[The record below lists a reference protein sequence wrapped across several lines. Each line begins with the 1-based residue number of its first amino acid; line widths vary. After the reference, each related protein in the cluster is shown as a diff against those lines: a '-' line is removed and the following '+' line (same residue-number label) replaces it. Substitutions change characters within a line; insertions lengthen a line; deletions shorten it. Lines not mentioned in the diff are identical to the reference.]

1 MCIYHPTKMTKMMK
15 VDFSRYASIRNFALR
30 YNISTGYLHMHTYVS
45 TLHVTIKC
53 QKWQILM
60 IVYHCDFSEPLDVWK
75 H

>member
-1 MCIYHPTKMTKMMK
+1 MPKMMK

-53 QKWQILM
+53 QK
-60 IVYHCDFSEPLDVWK
+60 
-75 H
+75 